1 MQKYVYLIIIRP
13 LFLFGSASFFRS
25 SVGMCCFTSILARLK
40 KKKKKNYYMVSEDG
54 ELLSPHGA
62 ACEAAAF
69 AQRPACALR
78 AVSPFLFKKKTLF
91 SRLRCVSFIQSSSV
105 MKSAT
110 PTGRRRLHF
119 MLLNFFI
126 SHFASHIGIA
136 SFI

>member
-1 MQKYVYLIIIRP
+1 MQKCVYLIKIRP

-25 SVGMCCFTSILARLK
+25 SVGMCCFTSILAPLKKK

-78 AVSPFLFKKKTLF
+78 AVSPFLFKKENSLF
-91 SRLRCVSFIQSSSV
+91 PIAVCFLHPVIVGNEVGNTNRSPSSSFYV
-105 MKSAT
+105 
-110 PTGRRRLHF
+110 
-119 MLLNFFI
+119 I
-126 SHFASHIGIA
+126 
-136 SFI
+136 